1 MLTFSWRLRATRRLA
16 QATLLTALR
25 GSLRGAFC
33 GALLVAMSGPASVAA
48 ASLEGQQFDE
58 TAVLAE
64 RTLRL
69 NGLGL
74 RGVAWV
80 KAFVAGL
87 YLPAPT
93 RDAAQVL
100 TMPGP
105 KRLRLKIM
113 LEAPSHELTKSL
125 TSRIARHEPDNVK
138 AQLGARLDTLASH
151 IDSIGN
157 LRVGDTI
164 DLATATYKNTIGAA
178 NLATVWTDPEFDP
191 AVRAFYY
198 LRVLEIPTPRWP
210 VYDAIRFKL
219 KLTPDVQVKQQE
231 RAYTSAIWY
240 NPAKS

>member
-164 DLATATYKNTIGAA
+164 DL
-178 NLATVWTDPEFDP
+178 DFDP
-191 AVRAFYY
+191 GAGTSVRLNDRLVGAVVSGEDLYRSVLKIFVGEHPADKRMKEGL
-198 LRVLEIPTPRWP
+198 LRGGV
-210 VYDAIRFKL
+210 
-219 KLTPDVQVKQQE
+219 
-231 RAYTSAIWY
+231 
-240 NPAKS
+240 